1 MKLLFLW
8 NFIFSL
14 HICIRVLFLLTM
26 IETLIT
32 SKTRVKLLIKFFLN
46 AETSSYLRELA
57 ANLNENTNAIRV
69 ELNRLTDA
77 GILLSERKGNKVFYR
92 ANREHIFF
100 KDIQSIVSKYTG
112 LDRLLDE
119 VVGYLGDLKRVYDIG
134 DYANGNDSGI
144 IELLM
149 TGDPKSDYLS
159 NLIDR
164 MEQEISR
171 KIKCTAMKVDEA
183 DNFLKNEENTAFL
196 IYDSER

>member
-1 MKLLFLW
+1 
-8 NFIFSL
+8 
-14 HICIRVLFLLTM
+14 M

-57 ANLNENTNAIRV
+57 ANLNENTNAVRV

-92 ANREHIFF
+92 ANRAHIFF

-119 VVGYLGDLKRVYDIG
+119 VVGYLGDLKRVYVIG
-134 DYANGNDSGI
+134 DYANGNDSGT

-149 TGDPKSDYLS
+149 TGDPKLDYLS

-171 KIKCTAMKVDEA
+171 KIKCKAMSVDDA
-183 DNFLKNEENTAFL
+183 TVFLQEKGNSAFL
-196 IYDSER
+196 IYDGER

>member
-1 MKLLFLW
+1 
-8 NFIFSL
+8 
-14 HICIRVLFLLTM
+14 M

-57 ANLNENTNAIRV
+57 ADLNENTNAVRV
-69 ELNRLTDA
+69 ELNRLRRA
-77 GILLSERKGNKVFYR
+77 GILLSERSGNKVFYR

-112 LDRLLDE
+112 FDRLLEE
-119 VVGYLGDLKRVYDIG
+119 VVEYLGDLKRVYVIG
-134 DYANGNDSGI
+134 DYANGNDSGN

-149 TGDPKSDYLS
+149 TGGVKLDYLT

-164 MEQEISR
+164 MELEINR
-171 KIKCTAMKVDEA
+171 TIKCAVMTPEEA
-183 DNFLKNEENTAFL
+183 AVFFQNKENTAFL
-196 IYDSER
+196 IYDTEH